1 MIFTILLYV
10 FFLKED
16 GRSDIEPSS
25 DLIMMDKLLT
35 DNLI

>member
-10 FFLKED
+10 FFKED
-16 GRSDIEPSS
+16 GLSDIEPSS

-35 DNLI
+35 DKSI